1 MHIAVNTLSV
11 IPGKTGGGET
21 YLVNLF
27 HAVPRV
33 LTDERITFVVSRG
46 NQHLFEN
53 GSDNASFY
61 VVPGVFALRATRVL
75 YERLLLS
82 RALRRIAPDVVFMPG
97 NAGLPRPPCPE
108 VIAVQSLHYLFVP
121 EEVGRLRTA
130 YFGGVLPGDIRKA
143 TLVLAVSNDM
153 ASNLRE
159 RLSVPD
165 EKIRVVHEGV
175 SLSFAPVEDAR
186 QVDAALRDVRIERP
200 YILFVSGL
208 KPYKNTD
215 KAIRALARLNRMVS
229 TPRRLLVIG
238 PDRSGVLPGLKAL
251 ALKEDVADYVV
262 FAGSV
267 DHDVLPIY
275 YSAADVFVYPS
286 AIETF
291 GLPVLE
297 AMACGTPVV
306 GSNLTSVPEV
316 IGDAG
321 LVVDPE
327 DIDSFAQAIRR
338 IIENDALRNSL
349 VDKGFKR
356 IEYFNWERAA
366 RETLAVLREAA
377 AME

>member
-1 MHIAVNTLSV
+1 MHVAVNTLSV

-27 HAVPRV
+27 HAVTRV

-46 NQHLFEN
+46 NQHLF
-53 GSDNASFY
+53 GSASDNVSFY
-61 VVPGVFALRATRVL
+61 VVPSVFASRATRVL
-75 YERLLLS
+75 YERLLLG
-82 RALRRIAPDVVFMPG
+82 RTLKRIAPDVVFMPG

-108 VIAVQSLHYLFVP
+108 VIAVQSVHYLFVP

-143 TLVLAVSNDM
+143 TLVLAVSNDI

-159 RLSVPD
+159 RLSVPE

-215 KAIRALARLNRMVS
+215 KAIRALARLNRMMS

-238 PDRSGVLPGLKAL
+238 PDRSGVLPGLKSL
-251 ALKEDVADYVV
+251 AQTEAVADYVH

-267 DHDVLPIY
+267 DHEKLPAY
-275 YSAADVFVYPS
+275 YTAAEVFVYPS

-327 DIDSFAQAIRR
+327 NIDSFAEAIRR
-338 IIENDALRNSL
+338 IIENDAFRNSL

-377 AME
+377 TMG